1 MEELTAFPARSHG
14 KINIPEQIG
23 VKYEDFGI
31 QLLEDSTGA
40 RVSNIEHELR
50 GNPKS
55 INTHILEEWLQNGDG
70 EKPVSWRTLVEVLR
84 DIELGT
90 LANDIETAC
99 KLGKIQAKSPG
110 WRNPFLKL
118 WRNRKA
124 LFAAVVVYL
133 VIFLLLTQNGVTH
146 PSIIPVLD
154 EDRSIENGAPVVATS
169 TSMQLSP
176 ILEYAK
182 VVVDEDQS
190 IENVAPGVAISAT
203 MQSPILEYNKV
214 LKDVYQKQPVTDPN
228 QWLQVVMPFINLTLM
243 EGIKP
248 EERTVRRSIE
258 GQLRDRYK
266 LGLDEVVNSVKKG
279 SKILMEGRPGVGKTT
294 ILRHIAKQWAEG
306 KLLQRFQL
314 VMLIRLGHIPSSRI
328 TNLDSMLEY
337 HSHDYP
343 DTASVARELG
353 RTGGEGICF
362 LLDALDEYSPQTPT
376 HSDYIY
382 QLIRGD
388 RLPNAAL
395 MVTSRPSA
403 SHFLRQSFTRKIE
416 VVGFLQH
423 QIQQYINALPVSTA
437 TTISECI
444 NRYTNVKH
452 ISYLPLH
459 LAMMTYLA
467 VHSEKISLLD
477 LDTETRIYHMFV
489 NLTFRQRYKEVENL
503 DYIHSQVFRALSKT
517 AFDATTRHSAT
528 KGYYRNSET
537 SLRLHHLDPE
547 LRTRVE
553 SFSILTISKQHEGD
567 KVGEIFTFS
576 HYTFQEFFAA
586 YYLTTLP
593 HEEQMQALKLH
604 QYSSELM
611 WRFFFGLLRAHSSKN
626 TTELFEAFAH
636 MHKSQIRRH
645 LPNTVLMC
653 AYELKQTAIAD
664 ILVQALNHSIEG
676 INHPSDCAAFG
687 YALSLNPHQFRKIIL
702 SSFGRIPD
710 YWEACFVSMFAEFPE
725 SNGVMQVTLT
735 SLVISNRTIS
745 ALTPFVQHFPNLQQL
760 DIFICS
766 AYKFVKEHERNGV
779 ISTLSYTETVKFATE
794 LGRLKNLRHLDIRL
808 SFYHP
813 DTVELVATVLQH
825 LSSLQTF
832 RMHTRYLVT
841 TLLTDDMR
849 EPILNIKDAAK
860 LAESIKH
867 LSSLETLDLGWNI
880 IRYDGVAAL
889 TEGIKSLTSLKI
901 LDLFNNQIGDRGAA
915 KLAEGINHLT
925 SLEALNLAWNKI
937 GYDGV
942 VALTGGIKRLTS
954 LKMLDLSNN
963 EIGDRGA
970 AKLAEGRSIK
980 HLTSLETLNLAW
992 NRIGYDGVVALTGGI
1007 KSLTSLKT
1015 LDLSNNE
1022 IGDSGAARLAEGIK
1036 HLTSL
1041 ETFNLG
1047 GNRIGDN
1054 GVVALTEGVKNLTSL
1069 KTLDL
1074 SFNQIGHVGA
1084 AKLSEEKKLLRSL
1097 ENLNLISNK
1106 IRDEGMSKI
1115 HRALKTGWTRPD
1127 LIC

>member
-1 MEELTAFPARSHG
+1 MSHETIDCPPTLKELTAFPTTSFG
-14 KINIPEQIG
+14 KVNIPQEIG
-23 VKYEDFGI
+23 VKYQIFGA
-31 QLLEDSTGA
+31 QLLQDPTSAKVTNMEYKHRGDPVRIYTEILQ
-40 RVSNIEHELR
+40 RWLR
-50 GNPKS
+50 GQGR
-55 INTHILEEWLQNGDG
+55 T
-70 EKPVSWRTLVEVLR
+70 PVSWRTLIEVLR
-84 DIELGT
+84 DIELGR
-90 LANDIETAC
+90 LARDIEVTC
-99 KLGKIQAKSPG
+99 LQGKITVNFSV
-110 WRNPFLKL
+110 WRISSLKFK
-118 WRNRKA
+118 KA
-124 LFAAVVVYL
+124 LFGVAVVSVIVTFGYL
-133 VIFLLLTQNGVTH
+133 SIGGFTWNSITP
-146 PSIIPVLD
+146 PSIVPLAMD
-154 EDRSIENGAPVVATS
+154 EDWSIENGAP
-169 TSMQLSP
+169 
-176 ILEYAK
+176 
-182 VVVDEDQS
+182 
-190 IENVAPGVAISAT
+190 GVAISTT

-228 QWLQVVMPFINLTLM
+228 QWLQVMMPFINLTLT
-243 EGIKP
+243 EGIKS
-248 EERTVRRSIE
+248 EERTIQRSIE
-258 GQLRDRYK
+258 GQLRGRYK
-266 LGLDEVVNSVKKG
+266 LSLDEVVNSVKNG

-306 KLLQRFQL
+306 KLLGRFQL
-314 VMLIRLGHIPSSRI
+314 VILIRLGHIPSSRI
-328 TNLDSMLEY
+328 SNLDSMLEY

-403 SHFLRQSFTRKIE
+403 SYLLQQEFTRKIE
-416 VVGFLQH
+416 VVGFLRH

-437 TTISECI
+437 TTILECI
-444 NRYTNVKH
+444 DRYTNVKH

-467 VHSEKISLLD
+467 VHSEKVSLLD

-547 LRTRVE
+547 LRTKVE
-553 SFSILTISKQHEGD
+553 SFSILTISKQPEGD
-567 KVGEIFTFS
+567 KIGEIFTFS

-604 QYSSELM
+604 QHSSPLM

-664 ILVQALNHSIEG
+664 VLVQALNHSIEG
-676 INHPSDCAAFG
+676 ISHPSDCAAFG
-687 YALSLNPHQFRKIIL
+687 YALSLNPHQFSKIIL

-825 LSSLQTF
+825 
-832 RMHTRYLVT
+832 
-841 TLLTDDMR
+841 
-849 EPILNIKDAAK
+849 
-860 LAESIKH
+860 
-867 LSSLETLDLGWNI
+867 
-880 IRYDGVAAL
+880 
-889 TEGIKSLTSLKI
+889 
-901 LDLFNNQIGDRGAA
+901 
-915 KLAEGINHLT
+915 
-925 SLEALNLAWNKI
+925 
-937 GYDGV
+937 
-942 VALTGGIKRLTS
+942 
-954 LKMLDLSNN
+954 
-963 EIGDRGA
+963 
-970 AKLAEGRSIK
+970 
-980 HLTSLETLNLAW
+980 
-992 NRIGYDGVVALTGGI
+992 
-1007 KSLTSLKT
+1007 
-1015 LDLSNNE
+1015 
-1022 IGDSGAARLAEGIK
+1022 
-1036 HLTSL
+1036 
-1041 ETFNLG
+1041 
-1047 GNRIGDN
+1047 
-1054 GVVALTEGVKNLTSL
+1054 
-1069 KTLDL
+1069 
-1074 SFNQIGHVGA
+1074 
-1084 AKLSEEKKLLRSL
+1084 
-1097 ENLNLISNK
+1097 
-1106 IRDEGMSKI
+1106 
-1115 HRALKTGWTRPD
+1115 
-1127 LIC
+1127 

>member
-1 MEELTAFPARSHG
+1 MYELTAFPTRSHG

-23 VKYEDFGI
+23 AKYGDFGI
-31 QLLEDSTGA
+31 LLLEDSTGA
-40 RVSNIEHELR
+40 QVTNIAHELR

-70 EKPVSWRTLVEVLR
+70 NRPVSWRTLVKVLR

-99 KLGKIQAKSPG
+99 NLGKIQAKSPV
-110 WRNPFLKL
+110 WRSPFLKL
-118 WRNRKA
+118 WRNQKA
-124 LFAAVVVYL
+124 QFAAVVLVYFVIVGYLL
-133 VIFLLLTQNGVTH
+133 VELVTQNGVTH
-146 PSIIPVLD
+146 PSIIPV
-154 EDRSIENGAPVVATS
+154 
-169 TSMQLSP
+169 
-176 ILEYAK
+176 YAK
-182 VVVDEDQS
+182 VVMDGDRS
-190 IENVAPGVAISAT
+190 IENVAPGVALSTT
-203 MQSPILEYNKV
+203 MQFPILEYNKV

-228 QWLQVVMPFINLTLM
+228 QWLQVMMPFINLTLT

-248 EERTVRRSIE
+248 EERTIRRSIE
-258 GQLRDRYK
+258 GQLHGRYR
-266 LGLDEVVNSVKKG
+266 LSLDEVVNSVKKD

-306 KLLQRFQL
+306 KFLKTFQT
-314 VMLIRLGHIPSSRI
+314 VILIRLGHIPSSRI
-328 TNLDSMLEY
+328 SNLESMLEC

-403 SHFLRQSFTRKIE
+403 SHSLQQSFTRKIE
-416 VVGFLQH
+416 VVGFLQP
-423 QIQQYINALPVSTA
+423 QIQQYINALPASTA

-444 NRYTNVKH
+444 NRYTNVNH

-467 VHSEKISLLD
+467 LHSEKVSLLD

-489 NLTFRQRYKEVENL
+489 NLTFRQRHKDEENL
-503 DYIHSQVFRALSKT
+503 DYIHSQAFSALSKT
-517 AFDATTRHSAT
+517 AFDATTRP
-528 KGYYRNSET
+528 GD
-537 SLRLHHLDPE
+537 SLKLDPE
-547 LRTRVE
+547 LRAKVE
-553 SFSILTISKQHEGD
+553 SFSILTINKQHEGD
-567 KVGEIFTFS
+567 KIGEFFTFS
-576 HYTFQEFFAA
+576 HYTFQEFFAS

-604 QYSSELM
+604 QDCSPLM

-626 TTELFEAFAH
+626 TTKLFETFAH

-664 ILVQALNHSIEG
+664 VLVQALNHSIEG

-687 YALSLNPHQFRKIIL
+687 YALSLNPHQFSKIIL

-745 ALTPFVQHFPNLQQL
+745 ALTPFVRHFPNLQQL

-825 LSSLQTF
+825 LSSLQTL

-841 TLLTDDMR
+841 TLLTDGMR
-849 EPILNIKDAAK
+849 DPILNIKDAAK

-954 LKMLDLSNN
+954 LKILDLSNN

-1022 IGDSGAARLAEGIK
+1022 IGDRGAAKLAEGIK

-1041 ETFNLG
+1041 ETLNLG

-1074 SFNQIGHVGA
+1074 SFNQIGHGGA
-1084 AKLSEEKKLLRSL
+1084 AKLSEEKKLLSSL